1 MKSKTIHS
9 LIVVSDFA
17 GQISVFSCNP
27 TQVARSQFTGP
38 RTPLHTPAVATES
51 NYHSR
56 HNKVLKV
63 VVSILCK
70 KKKLG
75 RREPDERRLV
85 SVSLL
90 ERNGESKEGER
101 NNK

>member
-1 MKSKTIHS
+1 MFC
-9 LIVVSDFA
+9 DFA
-17 GQISVFSCNP
+17 ELWAFLQSHPGCPFPIYR
-27 TQVARSQFTGP
+27 A
-38 RTPLHTPAVATES
+38 RTPPHAPAAATES

-63 VVSILCK
+63 VASILCKK